1 MKNMYKGL
9 PEYCYA
15 TLDTTEETIIIKKG
29 ESGYYPC
36 KYKES
41 VDELNETIGVTK
53 AQKEAM
59 KTGSLFGWDVAGS
72 NPLIYDENGKY
83 IKDAL

>member
-1 MKNMYKGL
+1 
-9 PEYCYA
+9 
-15 TLDTTEETIIIKKG
+15 
-29 ESGYYPC
+29 
-36 KYKES
+36 
-41 VDELNETIGVTK
+41 
-53 AQKEAM
+53 M